1 MGMAKKLA
9 DRFRNLRLLPKFLL
23 ILALAMAVVCT
34 STFAALRIP
43 YAAYDEQLYRSCMQM
58 MAVFA
63 GHIQDGLAEIEE
75 LSFRILADNVL
86 QESLTTMA
94 DKPVTT
100 ASWSAAENAVGESM
114 ACFSM

>member
-100 ASWSAAENAVGESM
+100 ASWGAAKNAV
-114 ACFSM
+114 